1 MITFK
6 IIGERIRK
14 ERELLKLS
22 QKNIS
27 DLLEE
32 KGVSLSRET
41 ISKIETG
48 DRPINVLEIK
58 SISEVLNIKPD
69 DLIKDEEEEEKDLV
83 SLFRDRL
90 ESSPTVLSEVRE
102 IQCFVKD
109 IIAQKKI
116 DSGDLVIKKF
126 KTAWR

>member
-14 ERELLKLS
+14 EREILKLS
-22 QKNIS
+22 QKEIS
-27 DLLEE
+27 NLLEE

-58 SISEVLNIKPD
+58 SISEVLNIKTE
-69 DLIKDEEEEEKDLV
+69 DLIKEEKEEKDLV
-83 SLFRDRL
+83 SLFRNTIEL
-90 ESSPTVLSEVRE
+90 SPNVLNE
-102 IQCFVKD
+102 IQEIQYFVKD

-116 DSGDLVIKKF
+116 DSGHLVIKKF

>member
-83 SLFRDRL
+83 RLFRDRL
-90 ESSPTVLSEVRE
+90 ESSPAVLSEVRE

-109 IIAQKKI
+109 IITQKKI

>member
-90 ESSPTVLSEVRE
+90 ESSPAVLSEVRE